1 MKLWKLLLG
10 MLYSLLTIILLT
22 SCTRAS
28 TIPTE
33 DPLPT
38 TTADISVVQNLA
50 EAYISAI
57 GSKQASDYLAL
68 YSYDAIFLDSSTPYR
83 SSGLYDLV
91 RNSQNYVIN
100 LFKNTNFG
108 MKLDS
113 YVVSRD
119 GRFIVLTGTYTNMGK
134 DGNLSSVPIII
145 ILEVKD
151 GKIIRDDWYYDN
163 NSFY

>member
-1 MKLWKLLLG
+1 MFSPLL
-10 MLYSLLTIILLT
+10 SILLIT
-22 SCTRAS
+22 SCARTS
-28 TIPTE
+28 TVPTE
-33 DPLPT
+33 EPLPT
-38 TTADISVVQNLA
+38 TTADISVVQYLA

-68 YSYDAIFLDSSTPYR
+68 YSYEAIFLDSSTPYR
-83 SSGLYDLV
+83 SSVLYDLV

-113 YVVSRD
+113 YVVARD

-134 DGNLSSVPIII
+134 DGNLSSVSIII

-163 NSFY
+163 SSFY